1 MPVFHPTIGDEAH
14 NISSYD
20 VARFRARLN
29 LTVGRFRVTMDVIR
43 FWRNEFMAKICFTIV
58 LVLLFGLSVVAQT
71 KRKPAAKKAVEP
83 DTILAVVLSDLAP
96 DTVCGEPE
104 WAEKES
110 YIGTVIKRQFDD
122 SELHL
127 SGFIIRDAKDQRT
140 FINIDTDHVSGLARS
155 APEELS
161 SFLTKGKRVKVWVY
175 RCRRI
180 LYAYKIKPM

>member
-1 MPVFHPTIGDEAH
+1 
-14 NISSYD
+14 
-20 VARFRARLN
+20 
-29 LTVGRFRVTMDVIR
+29 
-43 FWRNEFMAKICFTIV
+43 MAKIYFTIA
-58 LVLLFGLSVVAQT
+58 LLLLLGLNGTAQT
-71 KRKPAAKKAVEP
+71 KRKSVAKKPVEP

-96 DTVCGEPE
+96 NTVCGEPE

-110 YIGTVIKRQFDD
+110 YIGTIIKREFDD

-127 SGFIIRDAKDQRT
+127 SGFVIRDAKDQRT
-140 FINIDTDHVSGLARS
+140 FINIDTEHVAGLARS

-180 LYAYKIKPM
+180 LYAHKIKPM